1 MRQTQQA
8 AARSHARRTHLRV
21 RLARGVAVLLLGCI
35 ALPAWSA
42 TVKDVRLG
50 RHPEFTRVV
59 FELDEQAGY
68 RVKRSHTELVITVDA
83 ATKAWKFG
91 RQGSIDSV
99 VVEAGDEQSVARIQ
113 LRQSGL
119 RLQEMILANPPRI
132 VLDLMHPATAAT
144 AKPSTP
150 KPKPAVKEP
159 APEPAVKKP
168 APTPVAQPAPKPVPK
183 PEPAPKPA
191 VEPPPPPPPSV
202 AQPEPERSL
211 EEDLLAAPPS
221 SFVKAAEPE
230 KPKVEPT
237 PEPAKPLVAPART
250 EPKPAKKKKK
260 KVADTSPGL
269 LRNPMVIGAAVA
281 ALIVVIALVVILRR
295 RRAIPNDMDF
305 DDMDDDESD
314 AGEAM
319 AAEAAEEDDFFG
331 DLDDSS
337 AQSAPA
343 EVAKPVPQAPPSS
356 GSIFDEEESKGDAPE
371 TQGDTA
377 MGQDLTGM
385 QAGSGP
391 SPAAGGDIA
400 RIVQEL
406 QARIESL
413 ERNVEEANEARVRL
427 ERQVAAQSEELR
439 VQRAAIARTQ
449 RALRSMS
456 RSDDDKATEPA
467 LKDDAETQMKTR
479 VNG

>member
-8 AARSHARRTHLRV
+8 AARSFARRTHLRV
-21 RLARGVAVLLLGCI
+21 RLARGVAVLLLGCF

-42 TVKDVRLG
+42 TVKDVRVG

-68 RVKRSHTELVITVDA
+68 RVKRNSSELVITVDA

-91 RQGSIDSV
+91 RQGSVDSV
-99 VVEAGDEQSVARIQ
+99 VVEAGASQSVARIR
-113 LRQSGL
+113 LRQPGL

-144 AKPSTP
+144 AKPSKP
-150 KPKPAVKEP
+150 KPKPAVREP
-159 APEPAVKKP
+159 APAVKKP
-168 APTPVAQPAPKPVPK
+168 APTPVARPEPKPAPKP
-183 PEPAPKPA
+183 EPKPA
-191 VEPPPPPPPSV
+191 VKPPPPPSV
-202 AQPEPERSL
+202 AQPEPESSL

-230 KPKVEPT
+230 KPKVEPA
-237 PEPAKPLVAPART
+237 PEPAKPPVAPART
-250 EPKPAKKKKK
+250 EPKPAEKKKAEK

-281 ALIVVIALVVILRR
+281 ALVVVIALVVILRR

-305 DDMDDDESD
+305 EGMDDDDESE
-314 AGEAM
+314 AGEATT
-319 AAEAAEEDDFFG
+319 AEAAEEDDFFS
-331 DLDDSS
+331 DLDDST
-337 AQSAPA
+337 AESAPA
-343 EVAKPVPQAPPSS
+343 EVAEPTPETPPS
-356 GSIFDEEESKGDAPE
+356 GDSIFDEDDSMGVTPK
-371 TQGDTA
+371 TQGDTE

-391 SPAAGGDIA
+391 SPAAGGDVA

-413 ERNVEEANEARVRL
+413 ERNVEEGNEARVRL

>member
-8 AARSHARRTHLRV
+8 AAGSLARPTHPRV
-21 RLARGVAVLLLGCI
+21 WLARGLAALLLGCF

-42 TVKDVRLG
+42 TVKDVRVG

-68 RVKRSHTELVITVDA
+68 RVKRSDTELVVTVDA

-91 RQGSIDSV
+91 RRGSIDSV
-99 VVEAGDEQSVARIQ
+99 VVEAGASQSVARIQ
-113 LRQSGL
+113 LRQPGL

-132 VLDLMHPATAAT
+132 VLDLMHPASAAT

-150 KPKPAVKEP
+150 TPKPVAREP

-168 APTPVAQPAPKPVPK
+168 APTPVARPAPKPAPK
-183 PEPAPKPA
+183 PEPAVK
-191 VEPPPPPPPSV
+191 PPPPPPPSV
-202 AQPEPERSL
+202 AQPEPESPL
-211 EEDLLAAPPS
+211 EEDLLATPPS

-230 KPKVEPT
+230 KPKVEPA

-250 EPKPAKKKKK
+250 QPKPAEKKQTEKK
-260 KVADTSPGL
+260 KVAGTSPGL

-281 ALIVVIALVVILRR
+281 ALVVVIVLVVILRR

-305 DDMDDDESD
+305 EGMDDDESD
-314 AGEAM
+314 AGEAVD
-319 AAEAAEEDDFFG
+319 EDDFFS
-331 DLDDSS
+331 DLDDST
-337 AQSAPA
+337 AESAPA
-343 EVAKPVPQAPPSS
+343 EVAQPTPQAPPS
-356 GSIFDEEESKGDAPE
+356 GDSIFDDEESMGATPK

-400 RIVQEL
+400 RIVQQL